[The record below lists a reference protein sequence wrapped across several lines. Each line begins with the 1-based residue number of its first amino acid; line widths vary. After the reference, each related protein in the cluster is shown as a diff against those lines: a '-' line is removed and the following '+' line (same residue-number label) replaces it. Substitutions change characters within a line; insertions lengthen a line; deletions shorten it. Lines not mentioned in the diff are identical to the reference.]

1 VVTGA
6 LLTGSLLAAQGN
18 DQARSKKVRASKATA
33 TTTVKPGNRVV
44 RTTTTPRQTR
54 FVTRSSGNRVVSTT
68 PTRTRY
74 VTTTGGN
81 RVVETTN
88 TPVRTRVVTRSSSY
102 PYSSTPYGYSS
113 YGYGYPSYG
122 YSGYSYGPSV
132 SFGLGSPYYGSY
144 YPYNYGY
151 GYGYP
156 GYGYNYPYNYNY
168 GSYTY
173 NNYGYG
179 HGGSVVITVQSRLAR
194 MGYYHGP
201 IDGIMG
207 PETSFAIR
215 AYERDHGLRMDGSI
229 NGPLMR
235 SMGIRY

>member
-1 VVTGA
+1 M
-6 LLTGSLLAAQGN
+6 
-18 DQARSKKVRASKATA
+18 
-33 TTTVKPGNRVV
+33 V
-44 RTTTTPRQTR
+44 RTTTAPARTR
-54 FVTRSSGNRVVSTT
+54 YVTRTRSNRVVTT
-68 PTRTRY
+68 EPTRTRY
-74 VTTTGGN
+74 VTRTGPNQVVGTTG
-81 RVVETTN
+81 
-88 TPVRTRVVTRSSSY
+88 TPVRTRVVTRSTSY
-102 PYSSTPYGYSS
+102 PYSSYGYS
-113 YGYGYPSYG
+113 GYGYPSYG

-132 SFGLGSPYYGSY
+132 SFGFGSPYYGSY
-144 YPYNYGY
+144 YPSNYGY

-156 GYGYNYPYNYNY
+156 GYGYGYPSGYNY

-179 HGGSVVITVQSRLAR
+179 HGSVVIAVQSRLAR
-194 MGYYHGP
+194 MGYYRGP
-201 IDGIMG
+201 IDGVMG

>member
-1 VVTGA
+1 M
-6 LLTGSLLAAQGN
+6 
-18 DQARSKKVRASKATA
+18 
-33 TTTVKPGNRVV
+33 V

-179 HGGSVVITVQSRLAR
+179 HGSVVIAVQSRLAR
-194 MGYYHGP
+194 MGYYRGP
-201 IDGIMG
+201 IDGVMG

>member
-1 VVTGA
+1 MAGRVGQHIGA
-6 LLTGSLLAAQGN
+6 NFHDDRIGPAN
-18 DQARSKKVRASKATA
+18 VPMVDD
-33 TTTVKPGNRVV
+33 PG
-44 RTTTTPRQTR
+44 
-54 FVTRSSGNRVVSTT
+54 
-68 PTRTRY
+68 
-74 VTTTGGN
+74 
-81 RVVETTN
+81 TN
-88 TPVRTRVVTRSSSY
+88 FCD
-102 PYSSTPYGYSS
+102 G
-113 YGYGYPSYG
+113 
-122 YSGYSYGPSV
+122 
-132 SFGLGSPYYGSY
+132 GSPYYGSY

-156 GYGYNYPYNYNY
+156 GYGYGYPSGYNY

-179 HGGSVVITVQSRLAR
+179 HGGVVIAVQSRLAR
-194 MGYYHGP
+194 MGYYRGP